1 MRSGSAVKLVLKWKP
16 LRPSLSPL
24 SRFTTWL
31 NRYRKTWYS
40 TKPMFLLNQGEKVD
54 ATKKSKFV
62 RKAWFCTLC
71 LGFFIGCSAH
81 RSDTTEAQYQNHWYT
96 SIDGHFS
103 VQTPKSLEYRQDAL
117 TIHTEN
123 KSFTMNLGV
132 HHGNMA
138 PWYIEVIH
146 TEQPAFWQSSPPK
159 KIVVD
164 QSHGRRTLQAF
175 HPAKKHPPIF
185 GEQNGRALEIRIT
198 LRTNISISL

>member
-1 MRSGSAVKLVLKWKP
+1 MSEQTAQLIPDVSHHLLARYGRDITFEKSSTGIALQSEVRPGGKTGAEMEALTAVTIAALTLC
-16 LRPSLSPL
+16 
-24 SRFTTWL
+24 FTTWL

-103 VQTPKSLEYRQDAL
+103 VQTPKSLEIQTRYTHDSYR
-117 TIHTEN
+117 
-123 KSFTMNLGV
+123 K
-132 HHGNMA
+132 
-138 PWYIEVIH
+138 
-146 TEQPAFWQSSPPK
+146 
-159 KIVVD
+159 
-164 QSHGRRTLQAF
+164 
-175 HPAKKHPPIF
+175 
-185 GEQNGRALEIRIT
+185 
-198 LRTNISISL
+198 